1 MRGNE
6 QMNPMEEYKKP
17 LTKEFSLGEH
27 KVILRTL
34 NSKELETIEKD
45 ITFKLAN
52 FSTSAVYQIKKIEI
66 LSRSI
71 VSIDG
76 ISLKQFENIQSEIST
91 SENPDLQK
99 IIRKE
104 IESWDSTVT
113 DIMYSYYN
121 LLMEEKGKQFK
132 KELDFLNAQN

>member
-1 MRGNE
+1 
-6 QMNPMEEYKKP
+6 MNPMEEYKKP

>member
-121 LLMEEKGKQFK
+121 VLMEEKGKQFK

>member
-1 MRGNE
+1 MS
-6 QMNPMEEYKKP
+6 EYKKP

-34 NSKELETIEKD
+34 SSKELEDIEKE

-52 FSTSAVYQIKKIEI
+52 FSTSAVYQIKKVDI
-66 LSRSI
+66 LTKSL
-71 VSIDG
+71 VSVDG
-76 ISLKQFENIQSEIST
+76 ISLKHFENIQAEMST
-91 SENPDLQK
+91 SENADINKL
-99 IIRKE
+99 IRKE
-104 IESWDSTVT
+104 IESWDSTTT
-113 DIMYSYYN
+113 DILYGYFN

>member
-1 MRGNE
+1 
-6 QMNPMEEYKKP
+6 MNPMEEYKKP

-91 SENPDLQK
+91 SENPDLLK

>member
-91 SENPDLQK
+91 SESPDLQK
-99 IIRKE
+99 IIRRE

>member
-1 MRGNE
+1 
-6 QMNPMEEYKKP
+6 MEEYKKP

-34 NSKELETIEKD
+34 NSKELETIEKE

-91 SENPDLQK
+91 TEHPDLHK

-113 DIMYSYYN
+113 DVIYGYFN
-121 LLMEEKGKQFK
+121 VLMEEKSKQFK

>member
-1 MRGNE
+1 
-6 QMNPMEEYKKP
+6 MNPMEEYKKP
-17 LTKEFSLGEH
+17 LTKEFDLGEH

-34 NSKELETIEKD
+34 SSKELEDIEKE

-52 FSTSAVYQIKKIEI
+52 FSTSAVYQIKKTEI

-76 ISLKQFENIQSEIST
+76 VILKHFDNVQTELSSTENVDI
-91 SENPDLQK
+91 QK

-113 DIMYSYYN
+113 DVLYGFFN
-121 LLMEEKGKQFK
+121 LLLEEKGKQFK
-132 KELDFLNAQN
+132 KELDFINSLS